1 MTHHLPVAKDYLE
14 QKNPQWLKDAKKQLG
29 AIEALCPIKERNI
42 NQFHW
47 LMGYFQTKDNPT
59 YDVPQL
65 KDEVNTSDFENY
77 MVNNN
82 LLAKKR

>member
-14 QKNPQWLKDAKKQLG
+14 QKNPKWFVDVKGKLQS
-29 AIEALCPIKERNI
+29 IEAECPIKQRNHE
-42 NQFHW
+42 QFLW
-47 LMGYFQTKDNPT
+47 LMGYLQKKENPT

-77 MVNNN
+77 MVNNS